1 MLPKIKI
8 IFVAILLFAAVF
20 VVLQF
25 FFPDRS
31 VSRLFTKNGTL
42 QIESVP
48 RTNVFINS
56 TLSGQTPM
64 QTSLKEGVYTVKLV
78 PEASEAKTI
87 SWSSTV
93 RVYKGTTTYI
103 NRELASNE
111 LLSGGEIL
119 SLEKNSQGGAM
130 IWVNTDP
137 SGVFVS
143 LDGEDRGV
151 SPAYIEN
158 VATGQHELS
167 VRDDGL
173 LPRTIKVIVVPDHK
187 LIVDFKLMRDENFKE
202 KQNQKKKKEPKEEA
216 KLLKILETPT
226 GWLRV
231 RSEPSLGASE
241 SAQVVPGEEYKFYT
255 VEENWYQIEY
265 EEGKRGWVY
274 GDYIEEVLEAI
285 PTLTP
290 TPEEDL

>member
-1 MLPKIKI
+1 MLAKIKI
-8 IFVAILLFAAVF
+8 ILIAILLFLAVF

-31 VSRLFTKNGTL
+31 VTRLFTKNGTL

-56 TLSGQTPM
+56 TLYGQTPM

-78 PEASEAKTI
+78 PEASEAKII
-87 SWSSTV
+87 SWSGTV
-93 RVYKGTTTYI
+93 RVFEKTTTYI

-119 SLEKNSQGGAM
+119 SLEKSGKGAAQL
-130 IWVNTDP
+130 WVSTEP

-151 SPAYIEN
+151 SPVFIEN

-167 VRDDGL
+167 VRGDGL
-173 LPRTIKVIVVPDHK
+173 LPRTIKVIAVADHK
-187 LIVDFKLMRDENFKE
+187 LIADFKLMRDENFKE
-202 KQNQKKKKEPKEEA
+202 KEIQKKKKQTIEEA
-216 KLLKILETPT
+216 KLLRVLETPT

-241 SAQVVPGEEYKFYT
+241 SAQVVPGEEYKYYT
-255 VEENWYQIEY
+255 VEQNWYQIEY
-265 EEGKRGWVY
+265 EEGKRGWVS
-274 GDYIEEVLEAI
+274 GEYIEEVDETL
-285 PTLTP
+285 PTSTP
-290 TPEEDL
+290 TPEEEL